1 MSPEALE
8 KLITNTTSVKR
19 QSPETQK
26 SQPTVTM
33 FVKQWDI
40 YISIVKWEATTNS
53 FEVHLGLFSYYV
65 GHFHT
70 YTNI

>member
-1 MSPEALE
+1 MPPEALE

-33 FVKQWDI
+33 FVKQ
-40 YISIVKWEATTNS
+40 
-53 FEVHLGLFSYYV
+53 
-65 GHFHT
+65 
-70 YTNI
+70 

>member
-26 SQPTVTM
+26 SQFTV
-33 FVKQWDI
+33 I
-40 YISIVKWEATTNS
+40 KWEATTNS

-65 GHFHT
+65 GHFQT
-70 YTNI
+70 CTNILILFNYHWDVF